1 MFSYCL
7 TSFFDTNSTSP
18 LLLGPLAKFSGTSVK
33 STPFVKNPSRV
44 AMNSYYYLS
53 LEGISLGTNN
63 LAIQPAAFALQS
75 DGTGGFIIDSGT
87 TFTLLVNEAY
97 LAVKSAIKSIV
108 KLPVADGS
116 TVGFDLCYFVGSSS
130 SPPSMPNLI
139 FHFDSAD
146 MVLPVDNYMVFGNQN
161 LWCLALFSSDIS
173 LSILGNF
180 QQQNFH
186 ILYDVD
192 KEVLSFAPANCATI

>member
-18 LLLGPLAKFSGTSVK
+18 LLLGPLAKFSGTTIK

-44 AMNSYYYLS
+44 PMNTYYYLS
-53 LEGISLGTNN
+53 LQGISLGTNN
-63 LAIQPAAFALQS
+63 LAIPPAAFALQS
-75 DGTGGFIIDSGT
+75 NGTGGFIIDSGT
-87 TFTLLVNEAY
+87 TFTILVNEAY

-108 KLPVADGS
+108 KLPIADGS
-116 TVGFDLCYFVGSSS
+116 TIGFDLCYFVRSSS